1 MKIYLTTGVGFGK
14 TTISAF
20 DVALKDAGVYNF
32 NLLTLSSVIP
42 IGSEILFENLPVKD
56 EEWGYKLYV
65 VKADMRSRASGRF
78 IGAAL
83 GWYQWKDGRGIF
95 VEHEEEGETEE
106 SVRISLEEEVKN
118 SVRDLCEDRGIEF
131 DENKMG
137 SKINITQVKEQPAC
151 VLVVAAYKS
160 ESWS

>member
-1 MKIYLTTGVGFGK
+1 MKIYLTSGTGYGK

-42 IGSEILFENLPVKD
+42 IGSEIVYENLPVEDK
-56 EEWGYKLYV
+56 EWGYKLYV
-65 VKADMRSRASGRF
+65 VKADMRSRDSGRF

-83 GWYQWKDGRGIF
+83 GWYQWSDGRGIF
-95 VEHEEEGETEE
+95 VEHEEIAETEE
-106 SVRISLEEEVKN
+106 SVRLSLEQELKN
-118 SVRDLCEDRGIEF
+118 SVKDLCEDRGIEF
-131 DENKMG
+131 DEAKMG

-160 ESWS
+160 EDWN